1 MISTSKSRQTFLFLS
16 FVLPGFLVYALF
28 VLWPAIGGLYYGF
41 TNWNGLSRQFRF
53 IGLANYQEAF
63 FDDPNFLRAVGFT
76 LRYVVAMVILQNGLA
91 LLLAL
96 LIDSRRSK
104 TQVWYRTVFFLPN
117 MISMVI
123 AGFMWMF
130 IFTRVLP
137 SLGQGLGLEF
147 LDRSWI
153 GDPKSSFWAI
163 MIVSLWAGVGYL
175 MLIYIAALQGIPGQL
190 IEAAYIDGAD
200 EWTIFRRIKLPMI
213 LPGIT
218 IGVFLALNSSFKVFE
233 VVFSLTGGG
242 PGRATQV
249 IALNIFEEAFDLN
262 FRYGYASAQA
272 NILFLFVA
280 LVTLVQLSVM
290 KKREIQA

>member
-1 MISTSKSRQTFLFLS
+1 
-16 FVLPGFLVYALF
+16 
-28 VLWPAIGGLYYGF
+28 
-41 TNWNGLSRQFRF
+41 
-53 IGLANYQEAF
+53 
-63 FDDPNFLRAVGFT
+63 
-76 LRYVVAMVILQNGLA
+76 
-91 LLLAL
+91 
-96 LIDSRRSK
+96 
-104 TQVWYRTVFFLPN
+104 
-117 MISMVI
+117 
-123 AGFMWMF
+123 
-130 IFTRVLP
+130 
-137 SLGQGLGLEF
+137 
-147 LDRSWI
+147 
-153 GDPKSSFWAI
+153 
-163 MIVSLWAGVGYL
+163 